1 MFQVHLAM
9 IACKDQVSIVSHP
22 QVLARETVKEVPHP
36 DLGTL
41 RAIDWPY
48 KFSET
53 PTRIRSVPPELG
65 AHTEEVLT
73 EILGFGESELAELKE
88 QKLFG

>member
-1 MFQVHLAM
+1 M
-9 IACKDQVSIVSHP
+9 
-22 QVLARETVKEVPHP
+22 KEFPHP
-36 DLGTL
+36 DIGTL

-65 AHTEEVLT
+65 GHTEEVLT
-73 EILGFGESELAELKE
+73 MLLGYSGKEIEAFRREGVI
-88 QKLFG
+88 

>member
-1 MFQVHLAM
+1 MEFFITFL
-9 IACKDQVSIVSHP
+9 I
-22 QVLARETVKEVPHP
+22 T
-36 DLGTL
+36 
-41 RAIDWPY
+41 AIDWPY

-73 EILGFGESELAELKE
+73 MLLGYSVKE
-88 QKLFG
+88 VEAFRREGVI